1 MDLSGFIGPPT
12 GATGITGFRFI
23 AGVDPQNKAKVNS
36 PLQSRQPWCLP
47 YGTSKLLPG
56 ILRPGGVSRE

>member
-1 MDLSGFIGPPT
+1 MDLSGLIGLPT

-36 PLQSRQPWCLP
+36 PLQVSNLVAYHIAPPSFYQACYGPVGLP
-47 YGTSKLLPG
+47 
-56 ILRPGGVSRE
+56 